1 MCYFGKVL
9 DMANGSTRK
18 GRSPVSDRSL
28 LWFIRRFHREEDGA
42 MVFFS
47 LMLFMMILLVGGVG
61 VDLMRNEMTRTRLQS
76 TLDRAVLAAADLD
89 QQLNP
94 EEVVQ
99 DYFGKSNMGD
109 YLSSVT
115 VDEGINFRNVS
126 AVAEAELNTTLMHLA
141 GIKTLT
147 APAKG
152 AAEER
157 IENVEV
163 SMVLDISGS
172 MRNNEK
178 LENMQSAARRFIDTV
193 LRSDDNDNVSISLVP
208 YSEHVNIGRDLY
220 SLMKTEG
227 RHPYSHC
234 LEIPDAFFFGGTRLE
249 QEYRFEQAQHYQWN
263 WDGYT
268 NSLTDTV
275 CPRYSYETVTV
286 FSRNATALKNQIDDF
301 RPRAG
306 TSIFMGMKWAV
317 SLLDPQSNNLVQG
330 MVAKGAADP
339 VFSDRPK
346 SYSDPDTLKTI
357 VLMTDGKNDRSYRI
371 SPAYY
376 ANANHYN
383 HWDRNNF
390 SRYLSQRVSYWQRS
404 SWYWQKYDASQGDQ
418 LTAGIC
424 DAAKQAGIVIWS
436 IGFEVDD
443 HGADVMRDCAS
454 SPSHFF
460 RVEGIEIR
468 DAFESIAR
476 QINQLRLTQ

>member
-1 MCYFGKVL
+1 
-9 DMANGSTRK
+9 MANGKAVHKQR
-18 GRSPVSDRSL
+18 PVSDHSAV
-28 LWFIRRFHREEDGA
+28 WMIRRFHRDEDGA

-47 LMLFMMILLVGGVG
+47 IMLLMMILLIGGIG

-89 QQLNP
+89 QQLDP

-99 DYFGKSNMGD
+99 DYFDKAKMGD

-115 VDEGINFRNVS
+115 VDEGINFRMVTADAS
-126 AVAEAELNTTLMHLA
+126 AESNTTLMHMA

-147 APAKG
+147 APASG

-172 MRNNEK
+172 MRDNSK
-178 LENMQSAARRFIDTV
+178 LSNMQTAARRFIDTV
-193 LRSDDNDNVSISLVP
+193 LRGDDNENVSINLVP
-208 YSEHVNIGRDLY
+208 YSEHVNIGRDLF
-220 SLMKTEG
+220 SLLDKNY
-227 RHPYSHC
+227 RHDFSYC
-234 LEIPDAFFFGGTRLE
+234 LEIPDSFFSHASVNQT
-249 QEYRFEQAQHYQWN
+249 YRYDQAQHYQWN
-263 WDGYT
+263 YNGRDNDRT
-268 NSLTDTV
+268 NTV
-275 CPRYSYETVTV
+275 CPRYSYETVTA
-286 FSRNATALKNQIDDF
+286 FSRNATSLKQQVDEF

-306 TSIFMGMKWAV
+306 TSIFLGMKWGV
-317 SLLDPQSNNLVQG
+317 GLLDPSSNNLVNG
-330 MVAKGAADP
+330 LVAKGAADP
-339 VFSDRPK
+339 VFFDRPK

-357 VLMTDGKNDRSYRI
+357 ILMTDGKNDRSNRI
-371 SPAYY
+371 NSSVY
-376 ANANHYN
+376 ANSSHYA
-383 HWDRNNF
+383 HWNNYNF
-390 SRYLSQRVSYWQRS
+390 WWYLNRYVS
-404 SWYWQKYDASQGDQ
+404 SWQHNQWYYQKYNAGQGDD
-418 LTAGIC
+418 LTDAIC
-424 DAAKQAGIVIWS
+424 DVAKDKGIVIWS

-443 HGADVMRDCAS
+443 HGANIMRDCAS